1 MDNERL
7 KILEMISEGKITP
20 QEALELLKALEGSQ
34 NLRVESTEEEDEKK
48 AKRKPRWL
56 YIKVEDA
63 EEGKNV
69 NIKIPFALARSIAKF
84 VPSQGKHGRCHPPG
98 THGKCHMEG
107 GGINID
113 LESIL
118 ETLSSEESEDL
129 VEIVEEGKKI
139 VRIYT
144 E

>member
-1 MDNERL
+1 MDNEKL

-20 QEALELLKALEGSQ
+20 QEALELLKALEGTQ
-34 NLRVESTEEEDEKK
+34 NLRAERTEEDEKK
-48 AKRKPRWL
+48 AKGKPRWL

-63 EEGKNV
+63 EEGKTV
-69 NIKIPFALARSIAKF
+69 NIKIPFALARSFAKF
-84 VPSQGKHGRCHPPG
+84 VPSQGRHVRCHPHG
-98 THGKCHMEG
+98 THGKCHVEG
-107 GGINID
+107 GGIDID

-118 ETLSSEESEDL
+118 ETLSSEEPEDL
-129 VEIVEEGKKI
+129 VEIIEEGKKV